1 MEISTL
7 KSGEIFRYFEF
18 AEMKEPDISNSKQ
31 MKPFAHLPGG
41 RFSLE
46 VRIAEIIPIS
56 LREANRFIE
65 KHHRHSGRAQ
75 GCKFCVAL
83 SDGHGTLHGV
93 AVVGRPISRYLDDGR
108 TAEVT
113 RLCTDG
119 ILNGCSFL
127 YGCCARIAREMGFR
141 KIITYTLAEENG
153 ASLAGPPGWLCA
165 PGTGRGGW
173 KRWNAGGRPRAESR
187 NTGPKRMYYK
197 ELR

>member
-1 MEISTL
+1 M
-7 KSGEIFRYFEF
+7 
-18 AEMKEPDISNSKQ
+18 
-31 MKPFAHLPGG
+31 
-41 RFSLE
+41 E

-153 ASLAGPPGWLCA
+153 ASLRASGWLCA
-165 PGTGRGGW
+165 PGFRGGGS
-173 KRWNAGGRPRAESR
+173 WNVPGRPRRRAGTPAQNECITR
-187 NTGPKRMYYK
+187 N
-197 ELR
+197 

>member
-1 MEISTL
+1 M
-7 KSGEIFRYFEF
+7 
-18 AEMKEPDISNSKQ
+18 
-31 MKPFAHLPGG
+31 
-41 RFSLE
+41 E

-119 ILNGCSFL
+119 TFNGCSFL

-153 ASLAGPPGWLCA
+153 ASLRASGW
-165 PGTGRGGW
+165 
-173 KRWNAGGRPRAESR
+173 
-187 NTGPKRMYYK
+187 
-197 ELR
+197 

>member
-1 MEISTL
+1 M
-7 KSGEIFRYFEF
+7 
-18 AEMKEPDISNSKQ
+18 
-31 MKPFAHLPGG
+31 
-41 RFSLE
+41 E

-83 SDGHGTLHGV
+83 SDGLGVIHGV
-93 AVVGRPISRYLDDGR
+93 AVVGRPISRYLDDGW

-119 ILNGCSFL
+119 TFNGCSFL

-141 KIITYTLAEENG
+141 KIITTRWRRK
-153 ASLAGPPGWLCA
+153 AGPAYGPPVGHARRDSGAAGAGMCRAVPGRRA
-165 PGTGRGGW
+165 GTPAQ
-173 KRWNAGGRPRAESR
+173 NECITR
-187 NTGPKRMYYK
+187 N
-197 ELR
+197 

>member
-1 MEISTL
+1 M
-7 KSGEIFRYFEF
+7 
-18 AEMKEPDISNSKQ
+18 
-31 MKPFAHLPGG
+31 
-41 RFSLE
+41 E

-83 SDGHGTLHGV
+83 SDGQGTLHG
-93 AVVGRPISRYLDDGR
+93 
-108 TAEVT
+108 EVT

-119 ILNGCSFL
+119 IFNGCSFL

-141 KIITYTLAEENG
+141 KIITYTLLEENG
-153 ASLAGPPGWLCA
+153 ASLRASGWSCA
-165 PGTGRGGW
+165 PGLRGGGS
-173 KRWNAGGRPRAESR
+173 WNVPGRPRTESR

>member
-1 MEISTL
+1 M
-7 KSGEIFRYFEF
+7 
-18 AEMKEPDISNSKQ
+18 
-31 MKPFAHLPGG
+31 
-41 RFSLE
+41 E

-65 KHHRHSGRAQ
+65 KHHRHSGQAQ

-83 SDGHGTLHGV
+83 SDGLGVIHGV

-119 ILNGCSFL
+119 TFNGCSFL

-141 KIITYTLAEENG
+141 KIITYTLAEEGG
-153 ASLAGPPGWLCA
+153 ASLRASGWSCTPGL
-165 PGTGRGGW
+165 RGGGS
-173 KRWNAGGRPRAESR
+173 WNVPGRPRTESR